1 MSRTGEVT
9 ITECTRQNTC
19 YDCDNERCAFHGDK
33 EADCPKYHCDRPK
46 EHQLDCDHCG
56 FIDGFIRDMRE
67 IYAEGKREGNA

>member
-1 MSRTGEVT
+1 MSETGEIT

-33 EADCPKYHCDRPK
+33 EADCPKYRCDRPE
-46 EHQLDCDHCG
+46 EHLLDCEHCG

-67 IYAEGKREGNA
+67 EYARTGNAV